1 MVSSFPPV
9 HGEVEEDISDVT
21 LSKLDNVL
29 TTLAESRWPSGI
41 LFYTVCFQGIFPVW
55 TRRGRGREGE
65 EGKGFNKNLND
76 HG

>member
-1 MVSSFPPV
+1 MVPSFPPV
-9 HGEVEEDISDVT
+9 QGEVEEDISDVT

-29 TTLAESRWPSGI
+29 TTLAESHWPSGI

-55 TRRGRGREGE
+55 TWGWRVRGE

-76 HG
+76 HC

>member
-55 TRRGRGREGE
+55 TRWGAG

-76 HG
+76 HC